1 MILRVMTMTTCRFR
15 VLAIPNTRQHAWGRT
30 RAIALPALF
39 LGTNTAFFV
48 LLFFHLLHTDWV
60 IRLAYDT
67 NTLLFPPIFILCAV
81 RRMTIRAPRRQ
92 VTMAWLVFALF
103 LISLRVY
110 ATHIEPRNLQLRE
123 VVIRSSKV
131 ESPFTLLHMSD
142 IQSGGIGTYEEE
154 VFARIRDLD
163 PDLIVHTGDLLQ
175 PLGNLTRQGELPKL
189 ASLFATLNPPLG
201 MYAVE
206 GESDMGLAN
215 TPPEQLGG
223 LRFLNSEAVGIRAK
237 GFHIRLLGL
246 AHAHSFR
253 HGAVPG
259 TEVSKWL
266 ADSPPDALNI
276 VMGHRPDYLTRL
288 TNQPIDLCL
297 AGHTHG
303 GQVRLPWIGALATS
317 SNAPKAWSRGY
328 REVGRTRIN
337 VSAGIGAS
345 HNKGLPSI
353 RINCP
358 PEMTLIRF
366 VPAPP
371 PTPAR

>member
-1 MILRVMTMTTCRFR
+1 MILRAMTMTTCGFR
-15 VLAIPNTRQHAWGRT
+15 ALATPNTRPHAWGRI
-30 RAIALPALF
+30 RGIALPAIF
-39 LGTNTAFFV
+39 LGTNVAFFV
-48 LLFFHLLHTDWV
+48 LLFFRLLHTDWV

-67 NTLLFPPIFILCAV
+67 NTLLFPPIVILCAV
-81 RRMTIRAPRRQ
+81 RRMTIRAPRRN
-92 VTMAWLVFALF
+92 VTWIWMALALSLF
-103 LISLRVY
+103 SLRVY
-110 ATHIEPRNLQLRE
+110 ATHIEPRNLQIRE
-123 VVIRSSKV
+123 VTIPSSKV
-131 ESPFTLLHMSD
+131 SDPFTLLHISD
-142 IQSGGIGTYEEE
+142 IQSGGIGAYEDK
-154 VFARIRDLD
+154 VFARIRGLN

-175 PLGNLTRQGELPKL
+175 PLGDLTRQSELPKL
-189 ASLFATLNPPLG
+189 AALFATLNPPLG

-223 LRFLNSEAVGIRAK
+223 LRFLNSEAVGIRAN

-288 TNQPIDLCL
+288 TETPIDLCL

-317 SNAPKAWSRGY
+317 SNAPRDWSRGY
-328 REVGRTRIN
+328 REVGLTRMN

-366 VPAPP
+366 VPEKAL
-371 PTPAR
+371 

>member
-1 MILRVMTMTTCRFR
+1 MAMRRILTRGEGIRPG
-15 VLAIPNTRQHAWGRT
+15 LAWITL
-30 RAIALPALF
+30 ALSLF
-39 LGTNTAFFV
+39 
-48 LLFFHLLHTDWV
+48 
-60 IRLAYDT
+60 
-67 NTLLFPPIFILCAV
+67 
-81 RRMTIRAPRRQ
+81 
-92 VTMAWLVFALF
+92 
-103 LISLRVY
+103 SLRVY

-123 VVIRSSKV
+123 VTITSSKV
-131 ESPFTLLHMSD
+131 REPFTLLHISD
-142 IQSGGIGTYEEE
+142 IQSGGISGYEVD
-154 VFARIRDLD
+154 VFERIRTLN

-175 PLGNLTRQGELPKL
+175 PLGKATRHSELPKL
-189 ASLFATLNPPLG
+189 AALFATLNPPMG

-206 GESDMGLAN
+206 GESDTGLVRI
-215 TPPEQLGG
+215 PPDKLGG
-223 LRFLNSEAVGIRAK
+223 LRFLNSEAVGIRAN
-237 GFHIRLLGL
+237 GIHVRLLGL
-246 AHAHSFR
+246 SHAHSFR

-266 ADSPPDALNI
+266 ADSPTDALNI

-328 REVGRTRIN
+328 REVGQTRIN

-366 VPAPP
+366 VPEK
-371 PTPAR
+371 TI

>member
-1 MILRVMTMTTCRFR
+1 MT
-15 VLAIPNTRQHAWGRT
+15 H
-30 RAIALPALF
+30 RAILMEPCGDSFSVRARAPRRMNRTLKTLAVPGLF
-39 LGTNTAFFV
+39 LGTNALC
-48 LLFFHLLHTDWV
+48 LLLLYFRLLHTDII
-60 IRLAYDT
+60 IRVLYDS
-67 NTLLFPPIFILCAV
+67 NTLLFPPFFLLHAARRIVTRGQGV
-81 RRMTIRAPRRQ
+81 RPGL
-92 VTMAWLVFALF
+92 AWIALA
-103 LISLRVY
+103 LSLLSLRVY

-123 VVIRSSKV
+123 VEIRSSKV
-131 ESPFTLLHMSD
+131 SEPFSLLHISD
-142 IQSGGIGTYEEE
+142 IQSGGIGAYEEK
-154 VFARIRDLD
+154 VFERIRNLN

-175 PLGNLTRQGELPKL
+175 PLGDLTRQSELPKL
-189 ASLFATLNPPLG
+189 AALFATLNPPLG

-206 GESDMGLAN
+206 GESDTGLVHIR
-215 TPPEQLGG
+215 PEQLGG
-223 LRFLNSEAVGIRAK
+223 LRFLDSEAVGIRAK

-246 AHAHSFR
+246 SHAHSFR

-259 TEVSKWL
+259 AEVSKWL
-266 ADSPPDALNI
+266 ADSPPEALNI

-288 TNQPIDLCL
+288 TDQSIDLCL

-317 SNAPKAWSRGY
+317 SNAPKDWSRGY

-366 VPAPP
+366 VPEK
-371 PTPAR
+371 TL

>member
-1 MILRVMTMTTCRFR
+1 MTTRGFR
-15 VLAIPNTRQHAWGRT
+15 ALVMPDSPQRRSERLA
-30 RAIALPALF
+30 AIALPALF
-39 LGTNTAFFV
+39 LGTNAVFIV
-48 LLFFHLLHTDWV
+48 LLYFRTLHTDIV
-60 IRLAYDT
+60 IRLLYDV
-67 NTLLFPPIFILCAV
+67 NTLLFPPLFLVYAARRIF
-81 RRMTIRAPRRQ
+81 MRAPRRRRS
-92 VTMAWLVFALF
+92 LVWAALAV
-103 LISLRVY
+103 LLVSLRVY
-110 ATHIEPRNLQLRE
+110 ATHIEPHLLQVHE
-123 VVIRSSKV
+123 VTIHSDKV
-131 ESPFTLLHMSD
+131 TKSFTLLHLSD
-142 IQSGGIGTYEEE
+142 IQSGGIGAYEEK
-154 VFARIRDLD
+154 VFARIRDLN

-175 PLGNLTRQGELPKL
+175 PQGGATRKSELPKL
-189 ASLFATLNPPLG
+189 AALFATLNPPLG
-201 MYAVE
+201 MYTVE
-206 GESDMGLAN
+206 GESDTGLTN
-215 TPPEQLGG
+215 IPPQSLGG

-237 GFHIRLLGL
+237 GYHIRLLGL

-259 TEVSKWL
+259 AEVSRWL
-266 ADSPPDALNI
+266 AESPPDALNI

-317 SNAPKAWSRGY
+317 SNAPREWSRGF
-328 REVGRTRIN
+328 REVGRTRLN

-366 VPAPP
+366 VPEGA
-371 PTPAR
+371 